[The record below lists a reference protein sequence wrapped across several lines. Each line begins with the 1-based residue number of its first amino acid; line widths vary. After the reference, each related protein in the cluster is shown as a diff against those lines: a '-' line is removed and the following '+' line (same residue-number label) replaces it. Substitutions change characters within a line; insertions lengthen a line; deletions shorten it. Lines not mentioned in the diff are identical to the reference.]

1 MSHKLKM
8 VSAAVALALG
18 AAASNAADFD
28 DMVSVRGFGTFGVMH
43 STEDQADVLGSVFQP
58 DGAGYTRD
66 WDMRSDTKLAG
77 QVDVRFTDKLSFTV
91 QALSQYQHDR
101 TFAPQI
107 EWANLK
113 YAFNSDL
120 SVRVGRI
127 ALPTFMISDSRMIGY
142 ANTFVRPPEE
152 VYQVSSITSN
162 DGVDVSYSFKTGGV
176 KNTMQAFYG
185 ISEADLPAGNVEA
198 DSVYGLNYLAEA
210 GSASFRVGYIRMQ
223 LDLNVPSTDPLIEG
237 LQGFGAL
244 LNSFGL
250 TNSGGQALAL
260 ASKYDLQNAKL
271 SFLSIGGSY
280 DPGSWFVMSEAIDFG
295 GDTFLSDM
303 RAGYIT
309 AGARLGKVTPYA
321 VVSKVKAFIDY
332 EDGISTAGMPVPLA
346 MGAMGLSAGVNQSL
360 NQFRGSQ
367 QSAAVGVRWDGFT
380 NIALKG
386 QYNYV
391 DIGDNSNGMLGNV
404 QPGFEQGGNYSLFS
418 LSVDFIF

>member
-77 QVDVRFTDKLSFTV
+77 QVDVRFTEKLSFTV
-91 QALSQYQHDR
+91 QALSQYQHDS

-162 DGVDVSYSFKTGGV
+162 AVLGRFARVVTRHSLGR
-176 KNTMQAFYG
+176 
-185 ISEADLPAGNVEA
+185 
-198 DSVYGLNYLAEA
+198 
-210 GSASFRVGYIRMQ
+210 FR
-223 LDLNVPSTDPLIEG
+223 
-237 LQGFGAL
+237 
-244 LNSFGL
+244 
-250 TNSGGQALAL
+250 
-260 ASKYDLQNAKL
+260 
-271 SFLSIGGSY
+271 
-280 DPGSWFVMSEAIDFG
+280 W
-295 GDTFLSDM
+295 
-303 RAGYIT
+303 
-309 AGARLGKVTPYA
+309 GARV
-321 VVSKVKAFIDY
+321 FRR
-332 EDGISTAGMPVPLA
+332 EWTAARVR
-346 MGAMGLSAGVNQSL
+346 LSAIVTI
-360 NQFRGSQ
+360 
-367 QSAAVGVRWDGFT
+367 SATPKDDATWR
-380 NIALKG
+380 
-386 QYNYV
+386 
-391 DIGDNSNGMLGNV
+391 
-404 QPGFEQGGNYSLFS
+404 
-418 LSVDFIF
+418 SVL